1 MANAAGAG
9 QVPDTV
15 RYAFYAGAGVLAYTA
30 GHMIVSE
37 PLLDEVYDPNLAI
50 RMATYALLIG
60 GVLAAG
66 WWAAHHRQ
74 PAQADASAS

>member
-1 MANAAGAG
+1 
-9 QVPDTV
+9 
-15 RYAFYAGAGVLAYTA
+15 
-30 GHMIVSE
+30 MIISE

-50 RMATYALLIG
+50 RVATYALLIG

-74 PAQADASAS
+74 PVDASAT